1 MAGCGCGDADEAD
14 ALERRVLWTLL
25 IINGTMFFV
34 EAVAGWIGQST
45 GLMADSLDMLADA
58 AVYGVGLYAVGRS
71 LIVKARAASIS
82 GVLQLLLGVGVLV
95 DVARRLLL
103 GSDPVSALMI
113 GVGLVAL
120 AANIV
125 CLALISR
132 HRCGGV
138 HMRASWIFSRN
149 DVIANGGVILSG
161 GLVWLTASP
170 LPDLVIGA
178 LIAAVVI
185 KGGRDILREAHA
197 ARQRRF

>member
-1 MAGCGCGDADEAD
+1 MAGCGCGDADETA

-25 IINGTMFFV
+25 IINGVMFVV

-58 AVYGVGLYAVGRS
+58 AVYGVGLYAVGRP
-71 LIVKARAASIS
+71 LIVKARAASVS
-82 GVLQLLLGVGVLV
+82 GILQMLLGVGVLL
-95 DVARRLLL
+95 DVGRRFLL
-103 GSDPVSALMI
+103 GSEPIGALMI

-120 AANIV
+120 AANV
-125 CLALISR
+125 ACLVLISR
-132 HRCGGV
+132 HRSGGV

-149 DVIANGGVILSG
+149 DVIANSGVILSG

-170 LPDLVIGA
+170 LPDLIIGT
-178 LIAAVVI
+178 LIAAIVL